1 VTQKQWLA
9 VMGQNPSNF
18 NGDNLP
24 VEQVSWEA
32 AVEFLRRLNASGG
45 KFLYRLPTEAE
56 WEYACRAGTTTRYS
70 FGDDEK
76 LLGEYAWYD
85 DNSAVDDGF
94 SEDIAESSTQPVG
107 KKKPNAWGL
116 HDMHGNVWEWCL
128 DWYHDTYQGAPPD
141 NRPWDDGTSHQYR
154 VVRGGSW
161 LDSARYCRSARRRN
175 VAPQIGLSAVGFRV
189 VAAIRM

>member
-1 VTQKQWLA
+1 
-9 VMGQNPSNF
+9 
-18 NGDNLP
+18 
-24 VEQVSWEA
+24 
-32 AVEFLRRLNASGG
+32 VEFLRRLNSSGG

-85 DNSAVDDGF
+85 DNSAVEDEF
-94 SEDIAESSTQPVG
+94 SEDLAESRTQPVG
-107 KKKPNAWGL
+107 LKKPNAWGL
-116 HDMHGNVWEWCL
+116 HDMHGNVWEWCI
-128 DWYHDTYQGAPPD
+128 DWYHDNYQGAPPD
-141 NRPWDDGTSHQYR
+141 NRPWDDGTNHQYR

-175 VAPQIGLSAVGFRV
+175 VSPQVGLSAVGFRV